1 MAMGMGALLTKR
13 AVKRDLPSPV
23 DSVGLAEMRLI
34 RRHQTNPGV
43 VMVLVIPV
51 EKRAAEASGG
61 FDAAEP
67 PGKVWMVFQRFEV
80 AL

>member
-1 MAMGMGALLTKR
+1 MLGER
-13 AVKRDLPSPV
+13 AVKRDLPGRV
-23 DSVGLAEMRLI
+23 DSVRLAEMHLI

-51 EKRAAEASGG
+51 EERPAEASGI

-67 PGKVWMVFQRFEV
+67 PGKTRLVFQGFEV